1 MKGIILAGGSGTR
14 LYPITKSVS
23 KQLLPIYDKPMIY
36 YPLSTLMLAGIRE
49 ILIISTPKDIQMYE
63 ELLGDG
69 KDIGLELSYEIQQE
83 PKGLAQAFTI
93 GEKFIGNDKV
103 ALVLGDNIFYGKGF
117 TGILQVAASSDASA
131 VIFGYYVK
139 NPHEFGVVEFDEK
152 GNAISLEEKP
162 STPRSNYAIP
172 GLYFYDNSV
181 IEVAKNIK
189 PSKRG
194 ELEITSVNEHYLNQ
208 GNLKVEVF
216 GRGMAWLDTGT
227 HEGLLEASNFV
238 EAVQKRQGLYI
249 ACIEEISYRMG
260 YITKEQL
267 EILANPL
274 LKTDYGQYLMEIARG
289 L

>member
-1 MKGIILAGGSGTR
+1 ML
-14 LYPITKSVS
+14 IT
-23 KQLLPIYDKPMIY
+23 
-36 YPLSTLMLAGIRE
+36 
-49 ILIISTPKDIQMYE
+49 
-63 ELLGDG
+63 
-69 KDIGLELSYEIQQE
+69 
-83 PKGLAQAFTI
+83 
-93 GEKFIGNDKV
+93 FIAN
-103 ALVLGDNIFYGKGF
+103 NIFYGKGF

-249 ACIEEISYRMG
+249 ACIEEIAYRMG